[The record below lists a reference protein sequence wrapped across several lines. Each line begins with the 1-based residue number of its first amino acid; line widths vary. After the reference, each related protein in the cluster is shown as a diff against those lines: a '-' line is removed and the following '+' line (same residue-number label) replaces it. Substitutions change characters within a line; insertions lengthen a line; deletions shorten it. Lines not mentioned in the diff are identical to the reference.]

1 MKQFSATIIDPIGL
15 HARPASE
22 LVKLAATF
30 ESDVKII
37 SQGRSGNAK
46 SILNVMALGVKQGQE
61 ITIEVSGA
69 DEEIAVAKI
78 EAELKNLKLIA

>member
-1 MKQFSATIIDPIGL
+1 MKQFSDTIIDPIGL

-69 DEEIAVAKI
+69 DEETAVAKI

>member
-69 DEEIAVAKI
+69 DEETAVAKI

>member
-30 ESDVKII
+30 VSDVKII

-69 DEEIAVAKI
+69 DEETAVAKI

>member
-1 MKQFSATIIDPIGL
+1 MKQFSAAIIDPIGL

-69 DEEIAVAKI
+69 DEETAVAKI